1 MFSSCGIG
9 FISPTLCRLEMGTTC
24 GRIDGDFSSPMKYG
38 TIASRPGMLSNY
50 QTFRLLLIL
59 CMNKN
64 CCKPFL
70 RSLNSWRAVR
80 FSFLFCQTQIAKD
93 RYSQSVQTQTKGWSS
108 LLVASP
114 LLQPCH
120 ISGQHSSEGS
130 LFNSRSWGNSPILF
144 LPSSHNECYFASG
157 NFVRVPP
164 WFSFSLNKTK
174 FEYHQSLSA
183 LKSVSEIPQ
192 KERTGLK
199 HPEWTHC

>member
-1 MFSSCGIG
+1 MYSSRGIG

-24 GRIDGDFSSPMKYG
+24 GCIDGDFSSPMKYG

-93 RYSQSVQTQTKGWSS
+93 WCSQSVQTETKGWSS
-108 LLVASP
+108 LMVASP

-120 ISGQHSSEGS
+120 ISGQHSSFLFVQLSQLRKFPYSFPLPTMNVILHQATLLGS
-130 LFNSRSWGNSPILF
+130 
-144 LPSSHNECYFASG
+144 H
-157 NFVRVPP
+157 
-164 WFSFSLNKTK
+164 
-174 FEYHQSLSA
+174 H
-183 LKSVSEIPQ
+183 
-192 KERTGLK
+192 GLVF
-199 HPEWTHC
+199 P